1 MKEDS
6 KIFIA
11 GHNGL
16 VGSALHRHL
25 KEKGYQR
32 IITRDHKD
40 LNLIDQKNVQ
50 VFFDQEKP
58 EYVFLAAAKVG
69 GIHANRSY
77 PAEFIYSNLAVQNN
91 VIHSSYLFGVKKL
104 MFFGSSCIYPRECPQ
119 PIKEDYLLTGEL
131 EKTNEAYAIA
141 KIAGLKMCQFYNQQ
155 YGTQFV
161 SVMPTNLYGINDN
174 FNLENAH
181 VVPALIRK
189 IHEAKEVG
197 NREVEIW
204 GSGKPR
210 RELMFVDD
218 LAATCCFIM
227 NQEKITSPINIGTG
241 SDITIRELAETIRLI
256 IGFKGE
262 LKFNTTMPDGT
273 PVKRLDIS
281 RLKQLGWE
289 SKISL
294 EQGLTKTYQWFLENK
309 HAYRQ

>member
-25 KEKGYQR
+25 KEKGYQK

-50 VFFDQEKP
+50 VFFAQEKP
-58 EYVFLAAAKVG
+58 DYVFLAAAKVG

-77 PAEFIYSNLAVQNN
+77 PAEFIYSNLAVQSN

-241 SDITIRELAETIRLI
+241 SDITIRELAEMIRLI

-262 LKFNTTMPDGT
+262 LRFNTTMPDGT